1 MHSKHESCVAWV
13 VLSDIPPIA
22 AYKTTDFFICI
33 PSNLSSGRD
42 SARLLGEFCWQ
53 KNWGATRE
61 KIAQRSRNSRRARGG
76 KVGAEGMV
84 TKGPSVPSPETKYKR
99 SNRAFAVICI
109 ALTLARHC
117 TKLLELSAQFL
128 IVSPGTLSSGF
139 SSVQSH
145 LFLSPIGA
153 RTLFGSQ
160 NQFFLCPV
168 MGGWLGWVFETQER
182 KKGGKGRQDSPC

>member
-1 MHSKHESCVAWV
+1 
-13 VLSDIPPIA
+13 
-22 AYKTTDFFICI
+22 
-33 PSNLSSGRD
+33 
-42 SARLLGEFCWQ
+42 
-53 KNWGATRE
+53 
-61 KIAQRSRNSRRARGG
+61 
-76 KVGAEGMV
+76 VGAEGMV

-117 TKLLELSAQFL
+117 TKLLELSTQFL

-160 NQFFLCPV
+160 NQFFFMPRN
-168 MGGWLGWVFETQER
+168 GGVIRLGLRNPR
-182 KKGGKGRQDSPC
+182 KKERGER